1 MPVICIGPVCIPW
14 TCLPAIAF
22 FFWRFVKPWLP
33 QSVAETIEV
42 WAGKCSDFLAPYL
55 EKIPFLKK
63 KKKEKNGQ
71 APSNGTGT
79 TTNGHGAASGNGV
92 GSSFQP
98 GVVCQISSE
107 EHLDALLQKSTTEGF
122 AVVLDFTAPWCK
134 PCQAIKPRFHALA
147 AERPGHCFAE
157 VDADELDDVTA
168 RCEVMGL
175 PTFQVYLAGQRA
187 GSITGGDESKLVSLI
202 EQHLDNGGGLGHQ
215 QKKVA

>member
-42 WAGKCSDFLAPYL
+42 WAAKCSDALAPFL

-63 KKKEKNGQ
+63 KKKKEANGQ
-71 APSNGTGT
+71 AA
-79 TTNGHGAASGNGV
+79 TNGHGAANGKSDSSG
-92 GSSFQP
+92 FQP
-98 GVVCQISSE
+98 GVVCQISSG
-107 EHLDALLQKSTTEGF
+107 EHLDALLQKSAAEGF

-157 VDADELDDVTA
+157 VDADELDDVSA

-175 PTFQVYLAGQRA
+175 PTFQVYLNGQRA
-187 GSITGGDESKLVSLI
+187 GSTTGGDESKLVSLI
-202 EQHLDNGGGLGHQ
+202 EQHLDTGGGPE
-215 QKKVA
+215 KKIA